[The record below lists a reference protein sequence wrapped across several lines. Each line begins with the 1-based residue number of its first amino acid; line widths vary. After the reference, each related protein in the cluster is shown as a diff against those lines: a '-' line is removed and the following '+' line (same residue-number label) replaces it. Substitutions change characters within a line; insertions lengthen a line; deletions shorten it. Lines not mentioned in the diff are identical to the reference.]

1 LSTSEQFVTAP
12 WKRPLLVTGLDRAS
26 TQPCLTNDAGDFFSD
41 QPLNHPGKVFVEP
54 SLKQRAQH
62 IAHDVFESAID
73 TSERELALP
82 APLSR

>member
-1 LSTSEQFVTAP
+1 MTA
-12 WKRPLLVTGLDRAS
+12 LDRGS
-26 TQPCLTNDAGDFFSD
+26 TQPCFTNDAGDFFSD

-54 SLKQRAQH
+54 SLKQRPQH

-73 TSERELALP
+73 TTERKLAVP